1 MRTVSRRKTNYGVIV
16 IVILVIS
23 ILFGFLF
30 DIICT
35 EIEKRIYPKPD
46 EYSGFIAKYS
56 HEYGVSENI
65 IYAVIKTESDFDS
78 SAVSSKGATGLM
90 QIMPSTFEWI
100 TTDLLREYLAP
111 GMIYDPET
119 NIKYGTYY
127 LARLYR
133 KFGDWNTAVA
143 AYNAGEGNV
152 TEWLKD
158 PRYSDDGAR
167 LKIDSI
173 PKEFSETENY
183 VKKVNKALRKYGELY
198 NEK

>member
-1 MRTVSRRKTNYGVIV
+1 MRTVSRRKTNYGTV
-16 IVILVIS
+16 VILILAIS

-46 EYSGFIAKYS
+46 EYDEFIARYS
-56 HEYGVSENI
+56 HEYGVSEDM
-65 IYAVIKTESDFDS
+65 IYAVIKTESNFDS
-78 SAVSSKGATGLM
+78 SAVSGKGATGLM

-133 KFGDWNTAVA
+133 NFGDWNTAVA

-152 TEWLKD
+152 SEWLKD
-158 PRYSDDGAR
+158 PRYSDDGAK
-167 LKIDSI
+167 LNIDSI
-173 PKEFSETENY
+173 PKEYRETENY
-183 VKKVNKALRKYGELY
+183 VKKVNKALHKYGELY
-198 NEK
+198 NK